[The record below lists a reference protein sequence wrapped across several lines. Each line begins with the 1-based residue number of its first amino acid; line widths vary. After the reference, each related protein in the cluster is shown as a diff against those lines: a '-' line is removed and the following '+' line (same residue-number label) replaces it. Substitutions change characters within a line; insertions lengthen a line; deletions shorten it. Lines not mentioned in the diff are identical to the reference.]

1 MDQQPDLNQTLEQL
15 ELLAPHSAEKHPTP
29 HAALLRFKNSQPAPR
44 RSFVMKN
51 WKPVAV
57 GLFAVLALIFIFS
70 FAPTRALADDF
81 LGLFRVEKFAPISIA
96 PEQLAVLEE
105 IADSGLFPGELIMV
119 TEPGPER
126 VYTNF
131 NEAFESLETPYYSWF
146 TPEFGLGMP
155 QEFVVQPGG
164 SAQLTVNLDS
174 ARAILEAVDVDPL
187 LLPDSL
193 DGAVVSAELYD
204 ALFLD
209 YGAVQLLQTPV
220 PDVNYPDDVDP
231 TVIGEAALRFLGMDD
246 DEAYRLA
253 HNIDWTN
260 TLVMPVP
267 TELASFSEV
276 KVGDTTGI
284 AVEALDS
291 DGSMIMW
298 QSYGM
303 VYMLT
308 GTGDYTSDA
317 LLTIA
322 NTIMN

>member
-1 MDQQPDLNQTLEQL
+1 
-15 ELLAPHSAEKHPTP
+15 
-29 HAALLRFKNSQPAPR
+29 
-44 RSFVMKN
+44 
-51 WKPVAV
+51 
-57 GLFAVLALIFIFS
+57 
-70 FAPTRALADDF
+70 
-81 LGLFRVEKFAPISIA
+81 
-96 PEQLAVLEE
+96 
-105 IADSGLFPGELIMV
+105 
-119 TEPGPER
+119 
-126 VYTNF
+126 
-131 NEAFESLETPYYSWF
+131 
-146 TPEFGLGMP
+146 MP

-260 TLVMPVP
+260 TLGH
-267 TELASFSEV
+267 AC
-276 KVGDTTGI
+276 
-284 AVEALDS
+284 AA
-291 DGSMIMW
+291 
-298 QSYGM
+298 
-303 VYMLT
+303 
-308 GTGDYTSDA
+308 GTGYGLVFRVGRHEPA
-317 LLTIA
+317 LPSKHSTLTA
-322 NTIMN
+322 A